1 MKSLIFL
8 RIASVLTLIHSI
20 LHTVGGVFG
29 KPASSVAA
37 RIAAEMRTTFPA
49 FGAIRSYSDF
59 YLGMGLGVTIFLTM
73 DALLLWVLASMAK
86 NDPARLR
93 PLIGIFAVGYLT
105 FAFNSYAFF
114 FAGPVIFELLI
125 VSCLIAAIITAKPII
140 SPYAAAEHPTHTPA
154 QL

>member
-1 MKSLIFL
+1 MKPVICL

-20 LHTVGGVFG
+20 LHTVGGVLG
-29 KPASSVAA
+29 KPVSSVAA
-37 RIAAEMRTTFPA
+37 RVAAEMRTTFPA

-93 PLIGIFAVGYLT
+93 PLIAIFAVGYLA

-125 VSCLIAAIITAKPII
+125 VSCLIAAIITAKPIT
-140 SPYAAAEHPTHTPA
+140 SHYATAEPSTHKAA